1 MEIEPLNNVMGAEVR
16 SLDLNQ
22 PLDKKTTDQ
31 LYQAFLDH
39 LLLCI
44 RGQNFDF
51 LSQFAMTIRV
61 YLVQIA
67 KSAAR
72 IGGKRRIV

>member
-16 SLDLNQ
+16 GLDLNQ
-22 PLDKKTTDQ
+22 SLDQKTIDQ

-44 RGQNFDF
+44 RNQSFTDVGAF
-51 LSQFAMTIRV
+51 LDA
-61 YLVQIA
+61 A
-67 KSAAR
+67 KHFGAR
-72 IGGKRRIV
+72 LARA